1 MVIKMATELRARCY
15 INILNIEHNQ
25 DYDIFMHDDLYDKLY
40 GYIETITDNQKI
52 IEEYHKLIK
61 NNKNNIK
68 KLTGKSFNQEAYL
81 ILTEE
86 LRSFKRTYLIS
97 R

>member
-1 MVIKMATELRARCY
+1 MVIKMDTELRARCY

-40 GYIETITDNQKI
+40 SYIETITDNQKI